1 MTEPCADRC
10 TVMAEVLVELAHA
23 HGRSERAERVAHGMS
38 PEFVPPVPRRS
49 TSAAAQ
55 WFDEHDSTE

>member
-10 TVMAEVLVELAHA
+10 TLLAEAMVELAQV

-38 PEFVPPVPRRS
+38 PEYVPPVPRAT
-49 TSAAAQ
+49 TSATARWMGQ
-55 WFDEHDSTE
+55 IESD